1 MTRTVTLL
9 GYLVLAAAAV
19 ACQLASHVTHRVP
32 GIGRAAAAVTGRR
45 SGRWLLLAGW
55 LWLGWHLFVR
65 SGVR

>member
-9 GYLVLAAAAV
+9 GYALLAAAVV
-19 ACQLASHVTHRVP
+19 ACQLASRVSTRIP
-32 GIGRAAAAVTGRR
+32 GIGQAASVVTGRR
-45 SGRWLLLAGW
+45 WGRWLLLAGW